1 MFRSNRR
8 LKNCG
13 RIMLIV
19 ILMNLLIPFPVFAE
33 LPITPSPI
41 LSEEGTRLYSDS
53 DLDLLID
60 EISAAAYEAIEK
72 AAAESA
78 KAATLAGLEREAVI
92 LREVTLLQ
100 ADAQFWRLQAE
111 TNLLAI
117 SAAKK
122 AGRKNAVIV
131 GAVCLIGGLIFG
143 VGVQNLLPCRF

>member
-1 MFRSNRR
+1 MNENETRR
-8 LKNCG
+8 
-13 RIMLIV
+13 
-19 ILMNLLIPFPVFAE
+19 
-33 LPITPSPI
+33 
-41 LSEEGTRLYSDS
+41 YSDS

-60 EISAAAYEAIEK
+60 EISAAAYEAIER

-78 KAATLAGLEREAVI
+78 KASTLAGLEREAAI

-117 SAAKK
+117 SAVKK
-122 AGRKNAVIV
+122 AGIKNAVIA

-143 VGVQNLLPCRF
+143 VGGTLILGR